1 MSKKPKTRNTSGSKI
16 EDLLG
21 KGQELLQ
28 SDVPTLRS
36 ALRLAIF
43 LQKEFVVTDEGDR
56 RNYPISLVMKDV
68 AQAVIQQW
76 LKSNAEFVPPVVVT
90 QKSLTNRLERAWE
103 KYSSISWGKEKSKV
117 KEDWM
122 NKLDLLLDITVCR

>member
-1 MSKKPKTRNTSGSKI
+1 M
-16 EDLLG
+16 
-21 KGQELLQ
+21 
-28 SDVPTLRS
+28 
-36 ALRLAIF
+36 
-43 LQKEFVVTDEGDR
+43 TDEGDR
-56 RNYPISLVMKDV
+56 RIYPISLVMKDV